1 MARTPFQRAL
11 ITGASAGLGAEYAR
25 QLAAAGASL
34 VLSARRADRLEDL
47 ARELRARHGIA
58 VDILP
63 ADLAADGGIRRL
75 EQAVAAD
82 PALDL
87 LVNNAGFGGR
97 TGFAKGDAE
106 AHVAMSRVHVE
117 ATLRVTRAA
126 LPGMIARGRG
136 AVINVASVAAFSPF
150 SGAMYSGTKAFMV
163 MFSEGLQTEVRSK
176 GVVVQALCPG
186 LTHTEFHA
194 AAGLD
199 LSGVPRMFWRT
210 AAYVVRAS
218 LRRLGGRVVCI
229 PGWENK
235 TVAFLMR
242 CPLTAGLVRII
253 GRSRAVR
260 RRSAGN

>member
-1 MARTPFQRAL
+1 
-11 ITGASAGLGAEYAR
+11 
-25 QLAAAGASL
+25 
-34 VLSARRADRLEDL
+34 
-47 ARELRARHGIA
+47 
-58 VDILP
+58 
-63 ADLAADGGIRRL
+63 
-75 EQAVAAD
+75 
-82 PALDL
+82 
-87 LVNNAGFGGR
+87 
-97 TGFAKGDAE
+97 
-106 AHVAMSRVHVE
+106 
-117 ATLRVTRAA
+117 
-126 LPGMIARGRG
+126 MIARGRG